1 MPYKF
6 RITADKL
13 SRNSSIKVLKQDKG
27 KEVVMI
33 DRKTYTEKYLSLLHT
48 NSFIQLD
55 HDLTKVTEEKIQK
68 SILKIKKNL
77 TKQECNRLYP
87 TGSSPEK
94 FYGTTKQHKLRK
106 VNSIDDLHLKT
117 VISNVG
123 TASYQLVKYLAKSLL
138 PLSKPQYSSIVP
150 NDLLTSLRKNELEV
164 YIK

>member
-1 MPYKF
+1 MEKKLRHICNRYICIRVPYKF

-33 DRKTYTEKYLSLLHT
+33 DRKTYTEEYLSLLHT

-106 VNSIDDLHLKT
+106 VTLSTISILKQLFLMLELHHINWLNT
-117 VISNVG
+117 
-123 TASYQLVKYLAKSLL
+123 
-138 PLSKPQYSSIVP
+138 
-150 NDLLTSLRKNELEV
+150 
-164 YIK
+164 